1 MAPMSDYVPVFDIP
15 PLLDELFDLDDL
27 GWVDEENW
35 DSEFEIEVDDE
46 EYYETELDDLDD
58 A

>member
-15 PLLDELFDLDDL
+15 PLLDDLFLE
-27 GWVDEENW
+27 DEENW